1 MPGIWSINSLYNN
14 NIKKVSSK
22 LTFEVGERFSA
33 RVVNRDESKKEVLL
47 KLLDGWQF
55 PATLEEPL
63 EVPIDG
69 ILRFQIEG
77 YENGKLKIK
86 LIKSNIREEDSKES
100 SLESIIEET
109 GMDKTDINI
118 LEKMVKH
125 GMPLTKENI
134 SKMKTIL
141 DFKEKI
147 SSNPEE
153 EDQFIDIYLQS
164 KNIDKNSEE
173 AKNIKNELK
182 KFFSTLKNTNED
194 DIFTLVENN
203 VEVNKENIESFNKV
217 FKDSLGLYN
226 KLKEV
231 RELID
236 TAIYE
241 SKTENEKVELEVVPK
256 DIENEANKDKIE
268 KVINRGEIELEDIE
282 KLFKDIVKQNLKM
295 DVSLQEKLLNNLKD
309 ILNKSDEKTLLNL
322 IKAQLEKGTEID
334 DILKDLLQGNLT
346 NEKSDILKDIVRVSQ
361 EVFLDTKEK
370 IKDSVR
376 SLLQDL
382 IITDN
387 EISEIAKSIEMT
399 TESEG
404 IKTLKENINLLSNRI
419 DSVTNFNSEVEK
431 YKSYDNMISNKK
443 AGSVVEL
450 LKTLAKDA
458 DVIKYIADDIISD
471 KKFNFNMEDFNG
483 IMRKLNTISDE
494 DILKEIKSEVF
505 NRTGNSDIIN
515 NITKED
521 INKAFKTLL
530 GKDLDITSKEAER
543 IISSIKAFVKQ
554 EALNSNIEQLNNQI
568 KQITSNLEPKINNQE
583 ILSKTSQELV
593 KEQLSEKVNLL
604 KNILNDLLGDN
615 LESKPEIYEK
625 ALNFIKNNINDMKVF
640 NTISNQYYYL
650 DLPINMNNNEYP
662 CKLIIKDE
670 RNKGKKIDSQNVKLV
685 VSVNTINLGMVDA
698 YIKVKNRQMDIE
710 MNCDG
715 KWMTVLEAG
724 KSKLMGV
731 LYTLGYDVFVAVK
744 ERKVEA
750 DITNCR
756 EFFNDND
763 ISTVDIKV

>member
-109 GMDKTDINI
+109 GMDKKDINI

-134 SKMKTIL
+134 SKMKTML

-164 KNIDKNSEE
+164 KSIDKNSEE

-226 KLKEV
+226 KLKKV

-236 TAIYE
+236 TATYE

-268 KVINRGEIELEDIE
+268 KAINRGEIELEDIE

-334 DILKDLLQGNLT
+334 DILKDLLQGNLN

-361 EVFLDTKEK
+361 EVFLDTKER

-382 IITDN
+382 ILTDN
-387 EISEIAKSIEMT
+387 EISGIAKSIEMT

-431 YKSYDNMISNKK
+431 YKSYDNIISNKK

-515 NITKED
+515 NVTKED
-521 INKAFKTLL
+521 INKAFKILL

-568 KQITSNLEPKINNQE
+568 KQITSNLEPKINEQE
-583 ILSKTSQELV
+583 ILNKTSQQLV
-593 KEQLSEKVNLL
+593 KEQLSEKINLL
-604 KNILNDLLGDN
+604 KDILSDLLGDN

-625 ALNFIKNNINDMKVF
+625 ALNFIKNNINDMKIF

-710 MNCDG
+710 MNCNG
-715 KWMTVLEAG
+715 KGMTVLEAG
-724 KSKLMGV
+724 KSKLMGA

>member
-1 MPGIWSINSLYNN
+1 MPGIWSINSLYNS

-33 RVVNRDESKKEVLL
+33 KVISRDESKKELSL

-63 EVPIDG
+63 EVPTDG

-86 LIKSNIREEDSKES
+86 LIKSNERETDSKES
-100 SLESIIEET
+100 SLESILEET
-109 GMDKTDINI
+109 GMDKKDINI
-118 LEKMVKH
+118 LEKMVRH

-147 SSNPEE
+147 LSNPEE
-153 EDQFIDIYLQS
+153 EDQFIDLYLQS

-173 AKNIKNELK
+173 AKDIKNELK
-182 KFFSTLKNTNED
+182 KFYSTLKNTNED
-194 DIFTLVENN
+194 DVFTLVENN
-203 VEVNKENIESFNKV
+203 IEVNKENIESFNKV
-217 FKDSLGLYN
+217 FKSSLGLYN
-226 KLKEV
+226 ELKKV
-231 RELID
+231 KELID
-236 TAIYE
+236 NGIYE
-241 SKTENEKVELEVVPK
+241 SKTEKEKVELEVVPK
-256 DIENEANKDKIE
+256 DIENEVNKDKIE
-268 KVINRGEIELEDIE
+268 KVINRGEMELEDIE
-282 KLFKDIVKQNLKM
+282 KLLKDIVKQNLKM

-361 EVFLDTKEK
+361 DVFLDTKDK

-376 SLLQDL
+376 TLLQDL
-382 IITDN
+382 ILTDN
-387 EISEIAKSIEMT
+387 EIGEIAKSIETT

-404 IKTLKENINLLSNRI
+404 IKILKENINLLSNRI

-443 AGSVVEL
+443 AGNVVEL

-471 KKFNFNMEDFNG
+471 KKFNFNMEEFNG
-483 IMRKLNTISDE
+483 IMRKLNTLSDE
-494 DILKEIKSEVF
+494 DILKEIKNEVF

-521 INKAFKTLL
+521 INKAFKILL

-543 IISSIKAFVKQ
+543 IISSMKAFVKQ
-554 EALNSNIEQLNNQI
+554 EALNSNIDQLNNQI
-568 KQITSNLEPKINNQE
+568 KQFSSNLEPKINEQG
-583 ILSKTSQELV
+583 ILDKTSQELV
-593 KEQLSEKVNLL
+593 KEQLHEKVTLL
-604 KNILNDLLGDN
+604 KDLLSDLLGDS
-615 LESKPEIYEK
+615 LERKPEIYEK
-625 ALNFIKNNINDMKVF
+625 ALTFIKNNINDMKVF
-640 NTISNQYYYL
+640 NTVSNQYYYL
-650 DLPINMNNNEYP
+650 DLPLNMNNNEYP

-698 YIKVKNRQMDIE
+698 YINVKSRQMNIE
-710 MNCDG
+710 MNCEE
-715 KWMTVLEAG
+715 KWMKVLEVG
-724 KSKLMGV
+724 KSKLMEA
-731 LYTLGYDVFVAVK
+731 LATLGYEVFVAVK
-744 ERKVEA
+744 ERKVEVN
-750 DITNCR
+750 ITNCR

-763 ISTVDIKV
+763 ISAVDIKV

>member
-1 MPGIWSINSLYNN
+1 MPGIWNINGLYNN

-86 LIKSNIREEDSKES
+86 LIKSNANEEDSKES

-109 GMDKTDINI
+109 GIDKKDINI

-125 GMPLTKENI
+125 GMPLTRENI

-147 SSNPEE
+147 LSNPEE
-153 EDQFIDIYLQS
+153 EDQFIDLYLQS
-164 KNIDKNSEE
+164 KNIDKNSKQ
-173 AKNIKNELK
+173 AKDIKNELK
-182 KFFSTLKNTNED
+182 KFFSTLKNTSED
-194 DIFTLVENN
+194 DVFTLIENGI
-203 VEVNKENIESFNKV
+203 EVNKENLESFNKI
-217 FKDSLGLYN
+217 FKGSLGLYN
-226 KLKEV
+226 ELKKLKD
-231 RELID
+231 LID
-236 TAIYE
+236 TSVYE
-241 SKTENEKVELEVVPK
+241 NKTENEKAELEVVPK
-256 DIENEANKDKIE
+256 EIENEVSEDKID
-268 KVINRGEIELEDIE
+268 KVINRGELDLEDIE

-295 DVSLQEKLLNNLKD
+295 DVLSQEKLLNNLKD
-309 ILNKSDEKTLLNL
+309 ILNKADEKTLLNL

-334 DILKDLLQGNLT
+334 DILKDLVQGNLT

-361 EVFLDTKEK
+361 DIFLDTKDK

-376 SLLQDL
+376 SLLQDFIL
-382 IITDN
+382 TDN

-404 IKTLKENINLLSNRI
+404 IRTLKENINLLSNRI
-419 DSVTNFNSEVEK
+419 DSVTNFNSEVGK
-431 YKSYDNMISNKK
+431 YKSYDNIISNKK

-471 KKFNFNMEDFNG
+471 KKFNFNMEEFNG

-494 DILKEIKSEVF
+494 DILKEIKTGVF
-505 NRTGNSDIIN
+505 SRTGSSDIVN
-515 NITKED
+515 SVTKED
-521 INKAFKTLL
+521 INKAFKNLL

-554 EALNSNIEQLNNQI
+554 EALTSNIEQLNNQI
-568 KQITSNLEPKINNQE
+568 KQVSSNLESKINEQGVLN
-583 ILSKTSQELV
+583 KTSQELV
-593 KEQLSEKVNLL
+593 KEQLDAKINLL
-604 KNILNDLLGDN
+604 KDLISDLLGDT

-625 ALNFIKNNINDMKVF
+625 ALTFIKNNINDMKVF

-650 DLPINMNNNEYP
+650 DLPLNIHNNEYP

-670 RNKGKKIDSQNVKLV
+670 RNKGKKVDSQNVKLV
-685 VSVNTINLGMVDA
+685 VNVNTINLGIVDA
-698 YIKVKNRQMDIE
+698 YIRVKNRQMDIE
-710 MNCDG
+710 MNCEERWIKALD
-715 KWMTVLEAG
+715 AG
-724 KSKLMGV
+724 KSKLIEALG
-731 LYTLGYDVFVAVK
+731 TLGYDIFVAVK
-744 ERKVEA
+744 KKKVEVN
-750 DITNCR
+750 ITNCR

-763 ISTVDIKV
+763 ISAVDIKV

>member
-33 RVVNRDESKKEVLL
+33 RVVNRDESKKEISL

-86 LIKSNIREEDSKES
+86 LIKSNEKETDSKES
-100 SLESIIEET
+100 SLESILEET
-109 GMDKTDINI
+109 GMDKKDINI

-147 SSNPEE
+147 LSNPEE

-173 AKNIKNELK
+173 AKNIRSELK

-203 VEVNKENIESFNKV
+203 IEVNKENIESFNKV

-226 KLKEV
+226 KLKKV
-231 RELID
+231 KELID
-236 TAIYE
+236 TAVYE
-241 SKTENEKVELEVVPK
+241 SKTEKEKVELEVIPK

-309 ILNKSDEKTLLNL
+309 ILNKTDEKTLLNL

-361 EVFLDTKEK
+361 DVFLDTKDK

-382 IITDN
+382 ILTDN
-387 EISEIAKSIEMT
+387 EISEIAKSIEIA

-471 KKFNFNMEDFNG
+471 KKFNFNMEEFNG

-494 DILKEIKSEVF
+494 DILKEIKTEVF

-521 INKAFKTLL
+521 INKAFKSLL
-530 GKDLDITSKEAER
+530 GKNLDITSKEAER

-554 EALNSNIEQLNNQI
+554 ESINSNIEQLNNQI
-568 KQITSNLEPKINNQE
+568 KQSSSKLEPKVNEQG
-583 ILSKTSQELV
+583 ILNKTSQELV
-593 KEQLSEKVNLL
+593 KEQLHAKVNLL
-604 KNILNDLLGDN
+604 KDLLSDILGDN

-625 ALNFIKNNINDMKVF
+625 ALAFIKNNINDMKVF
-640 NTISNQYYYL
+640 NTVSNQYYYL
-650 DLPINMNNNEYP
+650 DLPLNMNNNEYP

-685 VSVNTINLGMVDA
+685 VNVNTINLGMVDA

-710 MNCDG
+710 MNCEE
-715 KWMTVLEAG
+715 KWMKALEAG
-724 KSKLMGV
+724 KSKLMEA
-731 LYTLGYDVFVAVK
+731 LYTLGYDISVAVK
-744 ERKVEA
+744 ERKVEV